1 MEKYATNSCICLTQP
16 PLKMFFWVFKA
27 LLQTKIVIKSAMASR
42 AFAVCTH
49 GAPCILIAVVINMNH
64 KSIFLQEDR
73 LPQFNPLTQNTRA
86 DVLVVGGGIAG
97 ILTARL
103 LCDAG
108 YDVLL
113 LEANRLCHGQ
123 TGNTTAKITVQHGFC
138 YQDIAKRHGNAGA
151 AIFAEANRTALERYR
166 KMAQNVSCHFEER
179 AFYAYEKSDARTLE
193 RELEVLAAIGMKA
206 SWEMPSELPFP
217 AVGAIRVP
225 GQAQFDPVA
234 FLAAQLS
241 GIRICEN
248 TPVAGLFEGGAV
260 TASGKHVWA
269 KHTVIT
275 THFPFLRWH
284 GGYPFKMYQSRSY
297 VLALENAPLPRGMWA
312 DGSGNG
318 VSLRSF
324 GEYLLLGGGAH
335 RTGTGGGGYGVL
347 EEFAAARYPGARMV
361 SRFAAQD
368 CMTLDGMP
376 YIGVY
381 ARGLKNVYVATGFGK
396 WGMTSAMLSSMILSD
411 LIREKPNPYAAF
423 FAPSRQM
430 PPLRFLRETGAV
442 LKHYLRPTAPRCPHL
457 GCALRYNR
465 QEHSWDCPCHGSRF
479 TPEGRLLDAP
489 AVRDLKKQ
497 SRK

>member
-1 MEKYATNSCICLTQP
+1 MRNRQLRKLKFNLFQNSISPFLSNFANKNCQHKCRNEL
-16 PLKMFFWVFKA
+16 
-27 LLQTKIVIKSAMASR
+27 
-42 AFAVCTH
+42 AFEVYTRVARH
-49 GAPCILIAVVINMNH
+49 ILIAVVINMEQR
-64 KSIFLQEDR
+64 SIFLSRDS
-73 LPQFNPLTQNTRA
+73 LPKFAPMSENAKA

-113 LEANRLCHGQ
+113 LEAYRLCHGQ

-138 YQDIAKRHGNAGA
+138 YQEIAKRYGNAGA
-151 AIFAEANRTALERYR
+151 AIFAEANRAALERYR
-166 KMAQNVSCHFEER
+166 NMTRGVSCDFEER
-179 AFYAYEKSDARTLE
+179 DFYAYEKSDARALE
-193 RELEVLAAIGMKA
+193 RELAVLSAIGMKA

-241 GIRICEN
+241 GIRISEN
-248 TPVAGLFEGGAV
+248 TPVVGLFEGGAV
-260 TASGKHVWA
+260 TADGKRILA

-275 THFPFLRWH
+275 THFPFLRWR

-297 VLALENAPLPRGMWA
+297 VLALENVPLPRGMWA
-312 DGSGNG
+312 DGSGKG
-318 VSLRSF
+318 ISLRSF
-324 GEYLLLGGGAH
+324 GEYLLLGGGTH
-335 RTGTGGGGYGVL
+335 RTGTAGGGYRTL
-347 EEFAAARYPGARMV
+347 EEFAAARYKNARV
-361 SRFAAQD
+361 VTRFAAQD

-376 YIGVY
+376 YIGAY

-396 WGMTSAMLSSMILSD
+396 WGMTSAMLSAMILTD

-423 FAPSRQM
+423 FSPSRPI

-479 TPEGRLLDAP
+479 APEGKLLDAP
-489 AVRDLKKQ
+489 AMRDLKKPP
-497 SRK
+497 KK